1 MKGLIG
7 IYLFFFR
14 KFSRRNAY
22 LMSFVI
28 YLKTDLLVEVRGLL
42 GLHRVQIFGEV
53 QILQVRLLVKQ
64 TEIRQSSAEQL
75 LNEDNNAKKRVVIFI

>member
-1 MKGLIG
+1 
-7 IYLFFFR
+7 
-14 KFSRRNAY
+14 
-22 LMSFVI
+22 MSFVI

-42 GLHRVQIFGEV
+42 CLHRLQIFGEV

-75 LNEDNNAKKRVVIFI
+75 LKRR

>member
-1 MKGLIG
+1 MKGLEDIF
-7 IYLFFFR
+7 Y
-14 KFSRRNAY
+14 FSFETSGRNAY

-28 YLKTDLLVEVRGLL
+28 YLKTDLLVEGRGLL
-42 GLHRVQIFGEV
+42 YLHRVQIFGEV

-75 LNEDNNAKKRVVIFI
+75 LKRR